1 MVWFDQAQ
9 SFWFIVIIGSGFPAL
24 YSWSLPKNEG
34 YHWFQTSCFNA
45 MLNYGLHLITFLIP
59 KIKRLFEK
67 QSRGER
73 ESAKEREVR
82 WTAQLSLAGA
92 LSNAGKQY
100 TTPVLLL
107 LFFIRECLPE
117 ITITLLLNRAG
128 GLVYQSVSMKTNTR
142 ENLLQY
148 GWNMSS
154 GLTATT

>member
-1 MVWFDQAQ
+1 MVWFDHAQ
-9 SFWFIVIIGSGFPAL
+9 CFWFIVIIRSDFPAL
-24 YSWSLPKNEG
+24 YSWLMPKNEV

-59 KIKRLFEK
+59 KIKRVFEK
-67 QSRGER
+67 RVQRR
-73 ESAKEREVR
+73 EKTGVR

-100 TTPVLLL
+100 RTAVLLL
-107 LFFIRECLPE
+107 LFFICECLPE
-117 ITITLLLNRAG
+117 ITITPLLIRAG
-128 GLVYQSVSMKTNTR
+128 VLVYQSVSMKTNTR

-148 GWNMSS
+148 GWNMSP